1 MRRYLKHL
9 PRFFHVNWF
18 RKSEEGKFLWPGFG
32 DNMRVLEWIVR
43 RCKGEAAGHETQIG
57 WIPAFDDFNVE
68 GLEGFTEKSFDACMA
83 FDRNEWKTEL
93 VSQAEFFL
101 DLYDHLPKELLF
113 QRELLA
119 ARLV

>member
-1 MRRYLKHL
+1 L

-18 RKSEEGKFLWPGFG
+18 RKSDEGKFLWPGFG
-32 DNMRVLEWIVR
+32 ENMRVLEWIVR
-43 RCKGEAAGHETQIG
+43 RCKGEAAGHETQTG
-57 WIPAFDDFNVE
+57 WTPSYEDFNHY
-68 GLEGFTEKSFDACMA
+68 GLAGFGEQEFANCMA
-83 FDRNEWKTEL
+83 FDRKEWKQEL
-93 VSQAEFFL
+93 VSQAEFFI